1 MRRLAVLAAAGA
13 AVLAMLLA
21 GCAPSSD
28 TPQSTTSTLLTEQ
41 GLTGMTTTQIID
53 HLDQMS
59 VNDRPTDL
67 FASVRPEA
75 LILTDD
81 EQEMSLAMPAD
92 VSYVSIAPFIQQ
104 THDCF
109 FHSLTTCRGELSSQP
124 IEVRILDRATG
135 DVLIDEATTT
145 FDNGFV
151 GYWLPRG
158 VEGSIEVTHDGRT
171 GTTAFSTMND
181 APTCITTLQLV

>member
-1 MRRLAVLAAAGA
+1 MAVLAAAGA

-28 TPQSTTSTLLTEQ
+28 MPQATTSTLLTEQ

-75 LILTDD
+75 LILADD
-81 EQEMSLAMPAD
+81 EQEVSLAMPAD
-92 VSYVSIAPFIQQ
+92 VSYVSIAPFLQQ

-124 IEVRILDRATG
+124 IEVRILDHATG

-158 VEGSIEVTHDGRT
+158 VEGAIEVTHDGRT
-171 GTTAFSTMND
+171 GTTAFSTMDD

>member
-28 TPQSTTSTLLTEQ
+28 TPQSAKSSLLTEQ

-67 FASVRPEA
+67 VASVRPEA

-171 GTTAFSTMND
+171 GTTAFSTMDD